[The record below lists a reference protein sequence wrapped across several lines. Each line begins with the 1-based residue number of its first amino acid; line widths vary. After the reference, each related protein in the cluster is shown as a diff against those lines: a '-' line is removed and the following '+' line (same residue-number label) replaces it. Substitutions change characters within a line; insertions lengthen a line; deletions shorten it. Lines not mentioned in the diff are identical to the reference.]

1 MRLLFKTI
9 CCVGAFVLSCAHAV
23 AADCV
28 TYLLFFGASDGR
40 VELNVHGNVQHYDDY
55 GRYLG
60 KAESENGR
68 IEYYDDYGLYRG
80 KTERSGS
87 TISFYDDY
95 GRYQGK
101 SEAAY

>member
-28 TYLLFFGASDGR
+28 AYLRFFGALDGR

-60 KAESENGR
+60 K
-68 IEYYDDYGLYRG
+68 
-80 KTERSGS
+80 TEMSDTHTR
-87 TISFYDDY
+87 SFYDDY